1 MASVRSAFI
10 VTTIIAAYAVTS
22 ALSASAITYNVSR
35 MWSDGSDTATLTGT
49 VDVAVGSYSIMNQG
63 ATPFTN
69 INLLLIVDNA
79 SFLLTSAD
87 TSLIVGSGEFLISA
101 TASTLT
107 FNTANFDPFNP
118 ADLIFGPRSGDHYAI
133 GSDGFAGFE
142 AAVSSAGSP
151 LVFLSFPVV
160 FGTAGG
166 NSVTEPGPSI
176 VLLGLSIMAIVAIKT
191 CLSAVLPICR

>member
-1 MASVRSAFI
+1 
-10 VTTIIAAYAVTS
+10 
-22 ALSASAITYNVSR
+22 
-35 MWSDGSDTATLTGT
+35 
-49 VDVAVGSYSIMNQG
+49 MNQG

-142 AAVSSAGSP
+142 AAASSAGSP

-160 FGTAGG
+160 FGTAEG
-166 NSVTEPGPSI
+166 NSAPETGSTI
-176 VLLGLSIMAIVAIKT
+176 GFLGLGLLVIASIKHRWVSSSLARAF
-191 CLSAVLPICR
+191 LDPPPFP